1 MSRRRVCLSE
11 VRSRRSRCTL
21 PLTTIRR
28 LLKSWATPP
37 VNCPIASRRW
47 ALPQRGLRSLTP
59 LGFGVEPPRAT
70 QRNPDDQQEKQR
82 RGQTED
88 QMTRHGRHPFAP
100 DHRAVDAGDDVD
112 RKALELA
119 MADSPFDRID
129 LGPPDG
135 LDAALP
141 SLRDRRVQ
149 SAAGLETL
157 VGPLR
162 ITGKKS
168 AVGTKQRVKA
178 PRAAADERIE
188 LLEILRQHGD
198 GDHALERTI
207 RRRAAP
213 GENEERRTE
222 TCQPRREDLADIGA
236 GIAGYLRGEEASLA
250 RVKIG
255 RYLREPTGHER
266 PAVPIDEK
274 DRPHFRQGVDDALHA
289 LDRK

>member
-1 MSRRRVCLSE
+1 AGQLSN
-11 VRSRRSRCTL
+11 RLQTL
-21 PLTTIRR
+21 G
-28 LLKSWATPP
+28 
-37 VNCPIASRRW
+37 
-47 ALPQRGLRSLTP
+47 LPQRGLRGLTP
-59 LGFGVEPPRAT
+59 LGFGVEPPRAP

-88 QMTRHGRHPFAP
+88 QMTRHRRHPFAP
-100 DHRAVDAGDDVD
+100 DRRAVDAGNDVD

-119 MADSPFDRID
+119 MTDAPFDRVD

-168 AVGTKQRVKA
+168 AVGTEQRVKA
-178 PRAAADERIE
+178 SRAAAYERIE

-198 GDHALERTI
+198 RAIKRTI

-236 GIAGYLRGEEASLA
+236 GIAGCLRGEEASLA

-255 RYLREPTGHER
+255 RYLREPAGHER

-274 DRPHFRQGVDDALHA
+274 DRPHFR
-289 LDRK
+289 